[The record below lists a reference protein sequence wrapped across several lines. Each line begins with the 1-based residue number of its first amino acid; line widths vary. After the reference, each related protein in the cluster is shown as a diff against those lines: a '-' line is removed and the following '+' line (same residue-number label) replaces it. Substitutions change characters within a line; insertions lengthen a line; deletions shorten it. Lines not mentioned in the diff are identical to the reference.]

1 MLALLKLI
9 PLKDWLYG
17 GVIVALLIGFGVF
30 VHHER
35 NVGATSVITADA
47 AAVAKQVAHNTEI
60 ETHAQ
65 QTVTQISETYAKA
78 VAAPPAA
85 DAPHLWVRNNSLST
99 CPAGTNAGTPGST
112 DGGPVVSAAVPSAG
126 ESAPD
131 AFDFGPPLDK
141 SFETADAQ
149 IIGLQDYI
157 KACQTAGI
165 CLR

>member
-35 NVGATSVITADA
+35 NVGATKVITADA
-47 AAVAKQVAHNTEI
+47 AAVAKQAAHNTEI

-85 DAPHLWVRNNSLST
+85 DAPHLWVRQPSSS
-99 CPAGTNAGTPGST
+99 CPAGANASPARAA

-126 ESAPD
+126 ED
-131 AFDFGPPLDK
+131 AIDFGPPLDK
-141 SFETADAQ
+141 SFQDADAQ
-149 IIGLQDYI
+149 VTGLQDYI
-157 KACQTAGI
+157 KACQTAGL
-165 CLR
+165 CKR